1 MDDNKLV
8 YAVLVYN
15 FLIIAGAAF
24 LVAVYDWSLWTF
36 VFALI
41 IMFDIDKVTD
51 KDD

>member
-1 MDDNKLV
+1 MDDTKLV

-24 LVAVYDWSLWTF
+24 LVAVYDWSLWTIIL
-36 VFALI
+36 ALI
-41 IMFDIDKVTD
+41 LMFDIEKVMD